1 MNKTLKEKINITYQ
15 NHNKGYAKR
24 GLPLL
29 R

>member
-15 NHNKGYAKR
+15 NHNEGYAKR
-24 GLPLL
+24 WLPSL